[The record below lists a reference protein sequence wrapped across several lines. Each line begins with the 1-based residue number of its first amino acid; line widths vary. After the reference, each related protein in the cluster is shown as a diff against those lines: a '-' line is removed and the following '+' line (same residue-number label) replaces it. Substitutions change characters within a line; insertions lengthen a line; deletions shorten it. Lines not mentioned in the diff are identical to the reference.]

1 MKQLNREVI
10 DYFKEHVNP
19 GFLEY
24 RKSVTAGGDY
34 GAVEWQA
41 GSLNT
46 LVDTQGQEFIDCL
59 GGFGIFN
66 VGHRNPVVVSAVQN
80 QLAKQPLHSQELLDP
95 LRAMLAKTLAA
106 LTPGKLKY
114 SFFSNSGTESVEAAI
129 KLAKAYQSPRGKFTF
144 IATSGAFHGK
154 SLGALSATAKS
165 TFRKPFM
172 PLLPG
177 FRHVPFGDIN
187 AMRTVLSECR
197 KTGDDVAAVIL
208 EPIQG
213 EGGVILPPQ
222 GYLPAVRQ
230 LCDEFGALLILDEV
244 QTGMGRTG
252 RMFACEHENVQ
263 PDILCLAKALGG
275 GVMPIGAT
283 VATEEVFSVLFDNPF
298 LHTTTF
304 GGNPLACAAALA
316 TINVLLEQ
324 NLPAQAEQKGDM
336 LLDGFRQLGREYPD
350 LVQEARGK
358 GMLMA
363 IEFVD
368 NEIGYSFASEMFR
381 QRVLVAGTLNNSKT
395 IRVEPPLTLTIEQ
408 FAADSVDQ
416 TVILSQVR
424 TVKLTQ
430 SGMLANQKEDFNIKL
445 EDCDTT
451 VSQNA
456 AVIFNAQQ
464 DATQPGAMANT
475 AGAGSAQNVA
485 LQLFG
490 PDGKNL
496 DLGTTSSA
504 IGLINGENII
514 PLSVDYIATGAATP
528 GNVASTATFQMVYS

>member
-1 MKQLNREVI
+1 MNRLPSSASALACSAHALNLIEKRTLDHEEMKALNQEVRE
-10 DYFKEHVNP
+10 YFKEHVNP

-41 GSLNT
+41 GGLNT

-66 VGHRNPVVVSAVQN
+66 VGHRNPVVVSAVEN

-114 SFFSNSGTESVEAAI
+114 SFFCNSGTESVEAAI

-187 AMRTVLSECR
+187 AMRTMLSECK

-213 EGGVILPPQ
+213 EGGVILPPT
-222 GYLPAVRQ
+222 GYLPAVRK

-252 RMFACEHENVQ
+252 KMFACEHENVQ

-275 GVMPIGAT
+275 
-283 VATEEVFSVLFDNPF
+283 
-298 LHTTTF
+298 
-304 GGNPLACAAALA
+304 NPLACAAALA
-316 TINVLLEQ
+316 TINVLLTQ
-324 NLPAQAEQKGDM
+324 NLPAQAAQKGDM
-336 LLDGFRQLGREYPD
+336 LLDGFRLLAQEYPD
-350 LVQEARGK
+350 LVNEVRGK

-368 NEIGYSFASEMFR
+368 NEIGYDFASEMFR
-381 QRVLVAGTLNNSKT
+381 QRVLVAGTLNNAKT
-395 IRVEPPLTLTIEQ
+395 IRIEPPLTLTLEQ
-408 FAADSVDQ
+408 CEQVLKAARKALAALRVSVEE
-416 TVILSQVR
+416 
-424 TVKLTQ
+424 
-430 SGMLANQKEDFNIKL
+430 A
-445 EDCDTT
+445 
-451 VSQNA
+451 
-456 AVIFNAQQ
+456 
-464 DATQPGAMANT
+464 
-475 AGAGSAQNVA
+475 
-485 LQLFG
+485 
-490 PDGKNL
+490 
-496 DLGTTSSA
+496 
-504 IGLINGENII
+504 
-514 PLSVDYIATGAATP
+514 
-528 GNVASTATFQMVYS
+528 